1 MSNVAVIPARG
12 GSTRVP
18 RKNIRK
24 IGGLPL
30 IAHSIVKAQK
40 SALFQR
46 IVVTTDDD
54 EIAAVAR
61 EYGADVPFKRSPK
74 LSDNYATSYQ
84 ALADAYEKIRH
95 DDDYEVIACLYAT
108 APLMSVDDL
117 KAGYE
122 AFVRY
127 KADYLY
133 ACCEFPFPVQRA
145 QYVDADLTPHPF
157 MPDCMPMRSQDLTKA
172 YQDAAQF
179 YFFSPRSFELK
190 GAQRSLMVSKAF
202 PIPRRRVI
210 DIDTEEDFILACAMY
225 EALEK
230 LDAL

>member
-1 MSNVAVIPARG
+1 MTNVAIIPARG

-30 IAHSIVKAQK
+30 IAHSIIKAQQ
-40 SALFQR
+40 SGLFGR

-61 EYGADVPFKRSPK
+61 EYGADVPFKRSPE
-74 LSDNYATSYQ
+74 LSDNYSSSYL
-84 ALADAYEKIRH
+84 ALADAYERIKC
-95 DDDYEVIACLYAT
+95 DDDYKVIACLYAT

-122 AFVRY
+122 AFVKYR
-127 KADYLY
+127 ADYLY

-145 QYVDADLTPHPF
+145 QYLDAELTPHPF
-157 MPDCMPMRSQDLTKA
+157 MPDCLPMRSQDLTKA

-179 YFFSPRSFELK
+179 YFFSPRHFELQE
-190 GAQRSLMVSKAF
+190 GERSRIVSKAF
-202 PIPRRRVI
+202 PIPRRRVV
-210 DIDTEEDFILACAMY
+210 DIDTEEDFILACALY